1 MKQILL
7 ILIVLAVATIG
18 ANWLLTNKPEI
29 KKHTKKPN
37 VPVVKISRV
46 KSQSYTTVVHSSG
59 VVEARTQTNIVAEVA
74 GKITL
79 IGKAFQE
86 GNYLRKNNLLLRISE
101 TDYQSN
107 INIAKAE
114 IAQQQLALE
123 EQRAQ
128 RDLAKQD
135 WDLFGEKRKTPSAL
149 AMRTP
154 HIASAKAALQAA
166 KTRMEQAK
174 TQLSRT
180 KIRAP
185 YDGRVLERSVDVGQ
199 YVTPGTIL
207 GKVFATDYIEIRLP
221 LSLKEYDLLNIP
233 EHYQNEDKPKSKN
246 LPTVTFYTSKSD
258 KKTHQWQ
265 GKIVRTSAVLDS
277 NTRQLSVIARIDE
290 PFSRRKKK
298 SSSLEMSAKAPLLKL
313 GQFLQADIKGKQL
326 SNVILIPISAV
337 REQKEVLLFIK
348 DENNEVA
355 SDQKSTQNDQH
366 SDNKKEQKSKSS
378 KKKTIGIIKVQA
390 ITILHTDNDNF
401 IIAANELPKD
411 SQIILTPPPFATD
424 GMKVKV
430 FTEPPQK
437 LSHTKSQTKPQAKS
451 QTEAQ
456 TSTQGNE
463 N

>member
-1 MKQILL
+1 MKQVIL
-7 ILIVLAVATIG
+7 IFIVLALAATG
-18 ANWLLTNKPEI
+18 ANWLLTHKPEI

-37 VPVVKISRV
+37 VPVVKISPV
-46 KSQSYTTVVHSSG
+46 KSQSYTTTVHSSG
-59 VVEARTQTNIVAEVA
+59 VVEARTQTNLVAEVA

-86 GNYLRKNNLLLRISE
+86 GNYLQKNNLLLKISE

-135 WDLFGEKRKTPSAL
+135 WDLFGEKRKKPSAL

-166 KTRMEQAK
+166 KIRMEQAK

-199 YVTPGTIL
+199 YVTPGTVL
-207 GKVFATDYIEIRLP
+207 GKIFATDYIEIRLP
-221 LSLKEYDLLNIP
+221 LSLKEYELLNIP
-233 EHYQNEDKPKSKN
+233 EHYQNETKPKSEN
-246 LPTVTFYTSKSD
+246 LPTVTFYTD
-258 KKTHQWQ
+258 KTNKEFHQWQ
-265 GKIVRTSAVLDS
+265 GKVVRTSAALDS
-277 NTRQLSVIARIDE
+277 NTRQLSVIARISE
-290 PFSRRKKK
+290 PFSRRKKTT
-298 SSSLEMSAKAPLLKL
+298 SSTKAPLVKL

-326 SNVILIPISAV
+326 SDVILIPISAV
-337 REQKEVLLFIK
+337 RDQKEVLLFIK
-348 DENNEVA
+348 GKSSEIA
-355 SDQKSTQNDQH
+355 SDPKSMQNDQH
-366 SDNKKEQKSKSS
+366 NDNKKEHKGKSN
-378 KKKTIGIIKVQA
+378 KKKAIGTTGTIKIQTIKV
-390 ITILHTDNDNF
+390 LHTDNDN
-401 IIAANELPKD
+401 IVIAANELPKD
-411 SQIILTPPPFATD
+411 AQIILTPPPFATD

-437 LSHTKSQTKPQAKS
+437 LSQTKPLS
-451 QTEAQ
+451 ELQTNN
-456 TSTQGNE
+456 QGEE